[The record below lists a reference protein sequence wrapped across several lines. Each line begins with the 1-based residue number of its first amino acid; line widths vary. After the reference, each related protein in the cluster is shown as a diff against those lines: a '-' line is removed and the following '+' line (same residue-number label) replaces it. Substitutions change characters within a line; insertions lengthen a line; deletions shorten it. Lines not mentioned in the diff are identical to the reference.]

1 MPVMR
6 TSKTRVARPAF
17 RWIPL
22 LLLAVGAATA
32 SCSTMPAGDAPPASL
47 EGTRWTLRTLAGG
60 VATPPPPTLSFEEP
74 GRARG
79 DSGVNRFGGEAV
91 VEGASIRLGPFM
103 ATRMAGPPDR
113 MELERRYLEALGQAT
128 RWAIA
133 EGRLEL
139 SGADE
144 VLATFEP
151 SSRPPS

>member
-1 MPVMR
+1 MLS
-6 TSKTRVARPAF
+6 TKSRVPPPASW
-17 RWIPL
+17 RIGAL
-22 LLLAVGAATA
+22 LLVIGAAAA
-32 SCSTMPAGDAPPASL
+32 SCSTPPASEAPPASL

-60 VATPPPPTLSFEEP
+60 VVTPPPPTLSFEEP
-74 GRARG
+74 GRAHG